1 MEVIP
6 MANETVEMQDQE
18 LQKQEIVE
26 GEAERTRARPAFVPR
41 ADIYETNDSIQVVVD
56 MPGVNEDTVDIT
68 LEQNVLTIDGYV
80 EPVEHKGYSLAYS
93 EYRVGDYQRSF
104 TLSGQIDRDKIEAV
118 VSSGV
123 LRLHLPKS
131 EPTTKKIAVKAG

>member
-1 MEVIP
+1 
-6 MANETVEMQDQE
+6 MANETVEIQDQE
-18 LQKQEIVE
+18 LQKQEIAE

-41 ADIYETNDSIQVVVD
+41 TDIYETNDSIKVVVD

-68 LEQNVLTIDGYV
+68 VEQNVLTIDGYAG
-80 EPVEHKGYSLAYS
+80 PVEHEGYNRLAYS

-118 VSSGV
+118 VSGGV
-123 LRLHLPKS
+123 LRVHLPKA
-131 EPTTKKIAVKAG
+131 EPTTQKIAVKAG